1 MREASPSPH
10 RPQQTAWGEK
20 YFVLFKAS
28 SSALQ
33 LVNLPTLCWYAAF
46 FFSFF
51 FWKSVM
57 QKVGNAHPHSVL
69 RPFAANLLWQGPV
82 MPGLLLPRK
91 RSRNNKMTGKTLA
104 DQSRETMKK
113 LGLINLMSACFNS
126 HRSIY
131 FSNMWSTFQQRHIS
145 RHVYYI

>member
-46 FFSFF
+46 FFIFF

-131 FSNMWSTFQQRHIS
+131 FSNMWSTFRQRHIS

>member
-20 YFVLFKAS
+20 YFLLFKAS

-46 FFSFF
+46 FFFFF

-131 FSNMWSTFQQRHIS
+131 FSNMWSTFRQRHIS

>member
-1 MREASPSPH
+1 M
-10 RPQQTAWGEK
+10 
-20 YFVLFKAS
+20 LFKAS

-33 LVNLPTLCWYAAF
+33 LVNLPHALLVCSLFFIFIF
-46 FFSFF
+46 FFFLG
-51 FWKSVM
+51 KSVM

-131 FSNMWSTFQQRHIS
+131 FSNMWSTFRQRHIS